1 MSMSACIPQAGRA
14 DKREVVFGIRMD
26 SQLLLICLLLLEFRG
41 RDTGLWNRVVPW
53 LTLGAVIL
61 VTACGMDAERAGFSP
76 LPRAW

>member
-1 MSMSACIPQAGRA
+1 
-14 DKREVVFGIRMD
+14 MD

-53 LTLGAVIL
+53 LTLGAVLL